1 VGLKDARVVIVG
13 LGLMGGSLAGALKRR
28 GACREVWGVARRAET
43 IEEAVRRGFIDVGA
57 CDLAEGVGQADLIV
71 LATPVRTIMELVPQV
86 GALATSGCV
95 LMDLGS
101 TKVRI
106 VEAMEALPPHLQ
118 AVGGH
123 PMCGKEASGLKAAET
138 DLYQGATFV
147 LTPLQ
152 RTSSEALMLAQELA
166 ETVGARPLLMDAERH
181 DRLVAAISHL
191 PYLLSV
197 GLVAATEEAAAE
209 DELVWE
215 LAASGFRDTSR
226 LAASDV
232 TMMLDI
238 LLTNRQVVGEMLSRF
253 AHQLNTIADLLEADD
268 EERLRSLTT
277 QAVIASEVKQSPC
290 RKKEEEEEIAS
301 SQKTLLAMTRAEE
314 RLRSLMEQVRE
325 RREGMFR

>member
-1 VGLKDARVVIVG
+1 VDLKDARVVIVG

-28 GACREVWGVARRAET
+28 VACREVWGVARRGET
-43 IEEAVRRGFIDVGA
+43 IEEAMRRGFIDVGT

-71 LATPVRTIMELVPQV
+71 LAAPVRTILELVPQV
-86 GALATSGCV
+86 GALATSGCL

-106 VEAMEALPPHLQ
+106 VEAMEALPPRVQ
-118 AVGGH
+118 VVGGH
-123 PMCGKEASGLKAAET
+123 PMCGKEASGLKVAEA

-152 RTSSEALMLAQELA
+152 RTSSESLTLAQELVEA
-166 ETVGARPLLMDAERH
+166 VGARSVLMDAERH
-181 DRLVAAISHL
+181 DRLVAAVSHL
-191 PYLLSV
+191 PYLLSA
-197 GLVAATEEAAAE
+197 GLVATAEEMATE

-238 LLTNRQVVGEMLSRF
+238 LLTNRAAVGETLSRF
-253 AHQLNTIADLLEADD
+253 AHQLNAIADLLKADD
-268 EERLRSLTT
+268 EEGLRSLTT
-277 QAVIASEVKQSPC
+277 QAVIASEAKQSPC
-290 RKKEEEEEIAS
+290 RKEEIAS

-314 RLRSLMEQVRE
+314 GLRSLMEQVRE

>member
-1 VGLKDARVVIVG
+1 MGLKDARVVIVG

-28 GACREVWGVARRAET
+28 SACREVWGVARRGET
-43 IEEAVRRGFIDVGA
+43 IEEAMRRGFIDVGT
-57 CDLAEGVGQADLIV
+57 CDLAEGVAQAGLIV
-71 LATPVRTIMELVPQV
+71 LATPVRTILELIPQM
-86 GALATSGCV
+86 GSLAPAGCV

-123 PMCGKEASGLKAAET
+123 PMCGKEASGLEVAEA

-152 RTSSEALMLAQELA
+152 RTSSESLTLAQELA
-166 ETVGARPLLMDAERH
+166 EAVGARSLVMDAKRH
-181 DRLVAAISHL
+181 DRLVAAVSHL

-197 GLVAATEEAAAE
+197 SLVAAAEEVAAE
-209 DELVWE
+209 DELIWE
-215 LAASGFRDTSR
+215 LAAGGFRDTSR

-238 LLTNRQVVGEMLSRF
+238 LLTNRQAVGEMLSRF
-253 AHQLNTIADLLEADD
+253 ARQLNTITRLLEAENEQTLKFKLQSSKLKGHSSNEDD
-268 EERLRSLTT
+268 
-277 QAVIASEVKQSPC
+277 
-290 RKKEEEEEIAS
+290 
-301 SQKTLLAMTRAEE
+301 
-314 RLRSLMEQVRE
+314 
-325 RREGMFR
+325 G